1 MADVLVLY
9 GQPDDPAAFDDYYAN
24 IHTPIAQKMPHL
36 KELRIS
42 KGEVTVVGSERSFYL
57 VARLT
62 FASMADLRASMA
74 SPEGK
79 ATANDVPNFA
89 TGGIELLIIDTE
101 DKL

>member
-24 IHTPIAQKMPHL
+24 IHTPLARQMPHL
-36 KELRIS
+36 KELRVS
-42 KGEVTVVGSERSFYL
+42 KGEVTVVGSERSLYL
-57 VARLT
+57 VARLS

-74 SPEGK
+74 STEGK

-89 TGGIELLIIDTE
+89 TGGVELLIVDTA

>member
-24 IHTPIAQKMPHL
+24 IHTPLARQMPHL
-36 KELRIS
+36 KELCVS
-42 KGEVTVVGSERSFYL
+42 KGEVTVVGSERSLYL
-57 VARLT
+57 VARLG

-89 TGGIELLIIDTE
+89 TGGVELLIVDTA